1 MITTTSPELTVLL
14 AEYDKL
20 KDEQKAR
27 IDRRDHLVYGTLT
40 AIAATLVTAEKTPV
54 ALLLL
59 PAVTVILGWTHLVN
73 DQKVSAA
80 GRYLRNDLAPRLSE
94 ITERPVLGWEGSHR
108 SDERRRQRKGL
119 QLVVDVGTFAG
130 PALVALGAYVL
141 LAHPPVL
148 GWLAAVVL
156 LVSAGVLVWQQLA
169 YASALPRVPRRPR
182 VTR

>member
-1 MITTTSPELTVLL
+1 MTTTDGQVGLQLTVLM

-40 AIAATLVTAEKTPV
+40 AIAATLVAGAKTPA

-59 PAVTVILGWTHLVN
+59 PAVTLILGWTHLVN

-80 GRYLRNDLAPRLSE
+80 ARYLRDELAAKVAA
-94 ITERPVLGWEGSHR
+94 ITGRPVLGWETSHR
-108 SDERRRQRKGL
+108 NDGRRRQRKGI
-119 QLVVDVGTFAG
+119 QLIVDVATFVF
-130 PALVALGAYVL
+130 PAVVSLGAYVL

-148 GWLAAVVL
+148 GLIG
-156 LVSAGVLVWQQLA
+156 AGVLLIAAGVLLWQQLA
-169 YASALPRVPRRPR
+169 YASVLSRGT
-182 VTR
+182 TR